1 MGSKPVRRNP
11 VDDATRR
18 ARHQVHEMVAELRTA
33 RLSAGLS
40 QGSVAAAVGCSRQ
53 LIGAIEAGKL
63 VDVGCIQLARIGA
76 VVGMDVSTRA
86 FAAGSPLRDAGLL
99 RLLQRFRS
107 IPGAAWSWRTEV
119 PVSDEPLDRR
129 AFDAVLSDGSH
140 RVGVEC
146 ITRLTDAQGQDR
158 SILLKQAAARLGRV
172 ELVLSDTRYNRSAVR
187 SAAPTLDPAFPL
199 PQRSLIRDLRA
210 GRVPTANEIVLL

>member
-1 MGSKPVRRNP
+1 MGGMPVRRNP
-11 VDDATRR
+11 VDEATRR
-18 ARHQVHEMVAELRTA
+18 ARHQVHEAVGELRSA

-63 VDVGCIQLARIGA
+63 EDVGCIQLARIAA
-76 VVGMDVSTRA
+76 VVGMDVTTRA
-86 FAAGSPLRDAGLL
+86 FASGSPLRDAGQL

-107 IPGAAWSWRTEV
+107 IVGAAWTWRTEV

-129 AFDAVLSDGSH
+129 AFDAVLSDGSD

-146 ITRLTDAQGQDR
+146 ITRLTDAQGQVR
-158 SILLKQAAARLGRV
+158 SILLKQVAGRLGRV
-172 ELVLSDTRYNRSAVR
+172 VLVLSDTRYNRSVVR

-199 PQRSLIRDLRA
+199 SQRRLIRELEA
-210 GRVPTANEIVLL
+210 GRLPSANGIVLL